1 MKALASAFFVDP
13 DTTIVEP
20 SYESH
25 METQYYSLRIHPDLM
40 GERIYLDLEQFYQ
53 SHQDPPDSQAQRYS
67 FRTKVK
73 DMLSLDIVP
82 KAF

>member
-13 DTTIVEP
+13 DTTIAEP

-25 METQYYSLRIHPDLM
+25 METRCCSLRIRPDLM
-40 GERIYLDLEQFYQ
+40 GERIYPSLELFYQ
-53 SHQDPPDSQAQRYS
+53 SHQDPDSQSQRYS

-73 DMLSLDIVP
+73 DMHSLDIVP

>member
-1 MKALASAFFVDP
+1 MKALAIAFFVDP
-13 DTTIVEP
+13 DTTIARR

-25 METQYYSLRIHPDLM
+25 METQYYSLRIHPGLM
-40 GERIYLDLEQFYQ
+40 GERIYPDLGQFYQ
-53 SHQDPPDSQAQRYS
+53 SHQDPDSQTQRYS

-73 DMLSLDIVP
+73 NMHSLDILP